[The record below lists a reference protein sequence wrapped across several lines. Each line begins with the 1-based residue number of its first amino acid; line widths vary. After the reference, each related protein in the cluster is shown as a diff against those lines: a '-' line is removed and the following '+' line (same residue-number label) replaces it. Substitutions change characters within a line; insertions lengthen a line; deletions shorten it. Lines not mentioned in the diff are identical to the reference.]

1 MTGRE
6 AEIANTIDE
15 MPVGGAVEINGVRVE
30 RWDTELYAVDGRRLC
45 FMEVYDLL
53 TGR

>member
-1 MTGRE
+1 MTNRE
-6 AEIANTIDE
+6 IEIANAIDE
-15 MPVGGAVEINGVRVE
+15 MPVGGALEINGVRVE
-30 RWDTELYAVDGRRLC
+30 RRDAELYAVGGRRLC